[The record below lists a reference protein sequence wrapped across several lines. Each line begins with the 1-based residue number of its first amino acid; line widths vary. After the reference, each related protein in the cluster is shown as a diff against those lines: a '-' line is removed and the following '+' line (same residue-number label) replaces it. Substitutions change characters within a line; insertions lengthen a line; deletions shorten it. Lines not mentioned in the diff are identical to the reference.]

1 MTLRSLLQG
10 RWMRHPLHPM
20 LVHLPIGLWVASFI
34 FDLLYLQNQS
44 ANFASSSYYCI
55 LIGLIG
61 ALIAAPTG
69 LSEYAEIPPHT
80 RAKRVAA
87 MHFALNLVV
96 IALYLIGFF
105 ARRDAIQGVPETILP
120 GAILLSAFSLLLLSY
135 SAYLGGLLVYDYG
148 IGWKPHERDRLQE
161 GTHSTGVEKDR
172 EPPSEAA

>member
-1 MTLRSLLQG
+1 
-10 RWMRHPLHPM
+10 M

-34 FDLLYLQNQS
+34 FDLLYLQNHS

-55 LIGLIG
+55 LIGLIA

-69 LSEYAEIPPHT
+69 LAEYVEIPAQT

-96 IALYLIGFF
+96 IAFYLIGFF
-105 ARRDAIQGVPETILP
+105 ARRDPIHGVPDTVLP
-120 GAILLSAFSLLLLSY
+120 GAILLSAFSLVLLSF
-135 SAYLGGLLVYDYG
+135 SGYLGGLLVYDYG
-148 IGWKPHERDRLQE
+148 IGLKPNERERLQE
-161 GTHSTGVEKDR
+161 RTTPSTGVEKDQ